1 MTTIN
6 FDQAVA
12 NLLKATVELTAET
25 GAAIRAGTR
34 KAITKERGG
43 TLIRW
48 ECDCSRA
55 QAEETQTWLRSAAST
70 MRATNAGL
78 AGELLIAADRDLLP
92 ALTAPY

>member
-12 NLLKATVELTAET
+12 NLLKATLELTAGT

-55 QAEETQTWLRSAAST
+55 EAEETRAWLRSAAT
-70 MRATNAGL
+70 AMQGTNAGL
-78 AGELLIAADRDLLP
+78 ARELLIAADRDLLP